1 MKHRLRLVFAL
12 LISLM
17 LPINGMAALQLA
29 SAQCAMGESGMA
41 HGASDVH
48 EVHDNSRVESPH
60 PPQNVHD
67 DNGVLCADGQQCQ
80 TASLLLPQFNKPP
93 VSGPELNLA
102 TYVPNHT
109 PTPTGDSHWRPP
121 RF

>member
-12 LISLM
+12 LISFM

-29 SAQCAMGESGMA
+29 SVQCAMGGS
-41 HGASDVH
+41 HGASDMH
-48 EVHDNSRVESPH
+48 EVHDNSRVENPH
-60 PPQNVHD
+60 PAQHVHD

-80 TASLLLPQFNKPP
+80 TASLLLPQFSKPP

-109 PTPTGDSHWRPP
+109 PTQTGDSHWRPP